1 MSMPAG
7 NRCEDYEVFDV
18 VWHDMKLEIRHKK
31 NWAAG
36 FDHIEVIS
44 ANCEPLPI
52 TETGYR
58 SLFILPERIAEY
70 GTPVEY
76 VQTWLEHEAQ
86 SESWKRLEIE
96 SRQLS
101 LF

>member
-1 MSMPAG
+1 MSMLAG
-7 NRCEDYEVFDV
+7 NHCEEYEVFEI
-18 VWHDMKLEIRHKK
+18 VWRSIELEIHHKQ

-36 FDHIEVIS
+36 FDHIEVIN
-44 ANCEPLPI
+44 ANHEPLPI
-52 TETGYR
+52 TKTGYR
-58 SLFILPERIAEY
+58 SLFISPERIAEY

-76 VQTWLEHEAQ
+76 VQTWLEHEAK
-86 SESWKRLEIE
+86 SESWKRLEME